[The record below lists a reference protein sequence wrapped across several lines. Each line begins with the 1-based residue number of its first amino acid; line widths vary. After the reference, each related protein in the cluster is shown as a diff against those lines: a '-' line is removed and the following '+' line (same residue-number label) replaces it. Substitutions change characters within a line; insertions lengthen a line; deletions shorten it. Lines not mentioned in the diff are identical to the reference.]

1 MLYRVT
7 FNTRLV
13 RYLKDILY
21 FLSVYLTDL
30 ETIFIGMEQLQISGV
45 P

>member
-21 FLSVYLTDL
+21 LLSLYLTDL
-30 ETIFIGMEQLQISGV
+30 KMIFIGMEQLQISSV